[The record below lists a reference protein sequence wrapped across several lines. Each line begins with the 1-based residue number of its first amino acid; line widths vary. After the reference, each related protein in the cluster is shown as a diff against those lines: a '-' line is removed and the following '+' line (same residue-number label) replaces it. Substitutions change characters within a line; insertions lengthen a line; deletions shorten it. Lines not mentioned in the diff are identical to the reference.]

1 MNNEESERAKALSDL
16 ERATSS
22 HTAAYIMSKLPPN
35 NWNELAT
42 KSDLVG
48 LATKADLAEALADYP
63 TKADLANYPTKAD
76 LANHPTKPDLAEA
89 LANYP
94 TKAELAELRAEM
106 HVMGAD
112 LRTEIHRS
120 IVSQTR
126 WILGYL
132 TGWTG
137 IVLAIATWALG

>member
-48 LATKADLAEALADYP
+48 LATKADLAEALANYP
-63 TKADLANYPTKAD
+63 TKADLANYPTKA
-76 LANHPTKPDLAEA
+76 DLAEA